1 MPTIVIVNK
10 TNTQQPLNSFLGIL
24 NGNGA
29 KTIEIS
35 SNQLEQSRD
44 MLVSLTRAGAITWT
58 VTSNSSTAD
67 DGAEFVSKSQVNALI
82 SSNVVA
88 LPVVWST
95 SDAEAVTNN
104 LIGVFD
110 TLTSIN
116 VNSESTG
123 AVALGCQSS
132 GTSTIDG
139 SFSGILSGQNNRV
152 WEDWC
157 VIGGGQNNKVG
168 ESGAAN
174 FSVLGGGRNNVI
186 DSGDCSIGGG
196 SGNQCHSTW
205 STVAGGRDNYVAG
218 SASYSSIGGG
228 FGNRCE
234 GAGSSA
240 SGIQAYAKNPG
251 VKAFAS
257 GQYAEIVTAEDY
269 GNQQVTEVVLRG
281 ETPGVAANETTHLR
295 SGGFFD
301 VPTGSLQP
309 QDDKTYY
316 IETKLVA
323 RKQNGT
329 SKVFF
334 NRTLASYAGATP
346 TYVGANDAT
355 QAIAVGSPN
364 ALWNVAVSHNEGIN
378 VAFNTGAGVTEK
390 VRVVAYVKM
399 VEVFSA

>member
-1 MPTIVIVNK
+1 MPIVIVVNK

-29 KTIEIS
+29 KTTELTS
-35 SNQLEQSRD
+35 SQLEQSRD
-44 MLVSLTRAGAITWT
+44 MLVSLANAGAITWT
-58 VTSNSSTAD
+58 VASNNSSGD
-67 DGAEFVSKSQVNALI
+67 DAAEFVTKAQVASLI
-82 SSNVVA
+82 SSNVPA
-88 LPVVWST
+88 LPVVWDTAST
-95 SDAEAVTNN
+95 SVTDN
-104 LIGVFD
+104 IVAVFD

-116 VNSESTG
+116 INSESTG
-123 AVALGCQSS
+123 VVALGCQTS
-132 GTSTIDG
+132 GLSTIDG

-152 WEDWC
+152 WDDWC
-157 VIGGGQNNKVG
+157 VIAGGQNNKIG
-168 ESGAAN
+168 ETGASN
-174 FSVLGGGRNNVI
+174 FSVVTGGRNNLLE
-186 DSGDCSIGGG
+186 SGDCFIGGG
-196 SGNQCHSTW
+196 SGNQCHSSW
-205 STVAGGRDNYVAG
+205 STVVGGRDNYVGG
-218 SASYSSIGGG
+218 SASYSAITGG

-257 GQYAEIVTAEDY
+257 GQYSEIVPAADY

-281 ETPGVAANETTHLR
+281 ETPGTATNETTHLK

-301 VPTGSLQP
+301 VPTGTLQP
-309 QDDKTYY
+309 QDNKTYY

-346 TYVGANDAT
+346 TYVGANDTT
-355 QAIAVGSPN
+355 QAISIGSPN
-364 ALWNVAVSHNEGIN
+364 ALWNVVVSHNEGID
-378 VAFNTGAGVTEK
+378 VAFNTGAGVTDK